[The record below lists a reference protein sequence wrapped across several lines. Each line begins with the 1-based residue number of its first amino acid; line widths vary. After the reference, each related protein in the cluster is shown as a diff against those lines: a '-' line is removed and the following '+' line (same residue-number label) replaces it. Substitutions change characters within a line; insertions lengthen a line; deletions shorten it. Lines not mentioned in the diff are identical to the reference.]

1 MRHESDFLFFSCPWF
16 FPPIYFICIN
26 FVFYVMSSKR
36 YCYILVSVSVSY
48 MECFL
53 LFLTFC
59 LTISSSHSCST
70 ISLQHMS
77 KPCQTCLSK
86 FICDLLCLHHPL
98 CCAFTISPPHMAKPS
113 KPWLSFFITKLLNLS
128 CRCEILLIPV
138 SLTENR
144 SILNLVTSVS
154 CLQKLM
160 YLWRCLIRG
169 RNNNFCCCQVLLKA
183 KIPPE
188 VLLKM
193 NSICSQNISCV
204 LLV

>member
-1 MRHESDFLFFSCPWF
+1 MGTWRPAVTVPAYYLTGTRKAWNFQPRWLTIRSTVSKTSFSFFNYCVGVILSLCVTKVIFYFLVVPGF

-36 YCYILVSVSVSY
+36 YCYILVSASVSY

-53 LFLTFC
+53 LFFFLTFC

-86 FICDLLCLHHPL
+86 FICNLLCLHHPL

-128 CRCEILLIPV
+128 CPCE
-138 SLTENR
+138 
-144 SILNLVTSVS
+144 S
-154 CLQKLM
+154 C
-160 YLWRCLIRG
+160 
-169 RNNNFCCCQVLLKA
+169 
-183 KIPPE
+183 
-188 VLLKM
+188 
-193 NSICSQNISCV
+193 
-204 LLV
+204 